1 MGNPHHKM
9 DLRSLLAPKS
19 IAVVGASERP
29 GPGRQVLENLE
40 QLEYEGDIYPVNP
53 KYGKVASRVCYPS
66 LRDVAAAGKSVE
78 MVAILLGR
86 NAILPVL
93 QEAAAIGA
101 RAAWAFASGFG
112 EAGPEGKAFQRKLEH
127 FCRQNQIAFCG
138 PNCVG
143 LLNPVARVATYSAPV
158 SPLLRAGKIGAVVQS
173 GSICLALA
181 NSDRGLGYSL
191 LVSSGNEAVLDSTD
205 YISYMV
211 NDPDTEIILA
221 FVEQFRKPRQF
232 IEVACRAREAGKPI
246 IVLKVGCSEMAQQAA
261 ITHTGALTGSDAVYE
276 AVFKKY
282 GVIRVND
289 LDEML
294 ETAAALVVLNGNLPS
309 GNRVGMITVS
319 GGEIGLVGDLAVGLD
334 LTFPNWS
341 ARAEKAFQQV
351 LPPYAKV
358 SNPLDAWGSGK
369 IDETYPPS
377 MAAAAGEEDVDIV
390 VVSQDAPEGLAPGQV
405 KQYSVVARAAADVAK
420 KSGKPIVAISN
431 LSGGLHPGL
440 REIFEKGG
448 VPLLRGT
455 REGLCAVHH
464 VVNFAKFLQDDAVT
478 RVKRRARRGAVYLER
493 GTGMLVEYEAKK
505 VLLEYGIPCSREVLC
520 HTVHEAIDAFREIGA
535 PVAVKLISPEIPH
548 KTEAGIIK
556 LNIDHETTIR
566 HAYRQVMENA
576 KGHMSNAKIM
586 GILVQEMITNPVAEV
601 IVGISKDADFG
612 PVVLFGLG
620 GTAVELYEDHTL
632 GIPPLSRD
640 EALEMINQSKANRLL
655 QGFRG
660 RPAGDELAL
669 VNVLV
674 QIGQLATHW
683 GDRIHALDINPL
695 LVLPA
700 GQGAVAVDALIE
712 MESDST

>member
-1 MGNPHHKM
+1 M

-29 GPGRQVLENLE
+29 GPGRQVLDNLE
-40 QLEYEGDIYPVNP
+40 QLEYEGDIYLVNP
-53 KYGKVASRVCYPS
+53 KYRKVASRVCYPS
-66 LRDVAAAGKSVE
+66 LRDVAAAGKSVD

-93 QEAAAIGA
+93 QEAAAIGV

-112 EAGPEGKAFQRKLEH
+112 EAGPEGKALQQELEH

-191 LVSSGNEAVLDSTD
+191 LVSSGNEAVIDSTD

-211 NDPDTEIILA
+211 NDSDTEIILA

-319 GGEIGLVGDLAVGLD
+319 GGEIGLVGDLAAGLD

-351 LPPYAKV
+351 LPTYAKV

-390 VVSQDAPEGLAPGQV
+390 VVSQDAPQGLAPGQV

-431 LSGGLHPGL
+431 LSGGLHHGL

-448 VPLLRGT
+448 VPLLQGT

-464 VVNFAKFLQDDAVT
+464 VVNYAKFLRNDVVT
-478 RVKRRARRGAVYLER
+478 QVKSRERRGAMYLEQ
-493 GTGMLVEYEAKK
+493 GAGVLVEYEAKK
-505 VLLEYGIPCSREVLC
+505 VLLEYSIPCSREVLC
-520 HTVHEAIDAFREIGA
+520 HSMDEAIDAFREIGG

-548 KTEAGIIK
+548 KTEARIVQ
-556 LNIDHETTIR
+556 LNVDHETAIG
-566 HAYRQVMENA
+566 HAYQQVMENA
-576 KGHMSNAKIM
+576 KEYMPNAKIT
-586 GILVQEMITNPVAEV
+586 GVLVQEMITDPVAEV

-620 GTAVELYEDHTL
+620 GTTVELYEDRAL

-640 EALEMINQSKANRLL
+640 EALEMIHQSKANRLL

-660 RPAGDELAL
+660 RPAGDEVAL
-669 VNVLV
+669 VDVLV
-674 QIGQLATHW
+674 RIGQLATHW
-683 GDRIHALDINPL
+683 GNRIHALDINPL
-695 LVLPA
+695 LVLPI
-700 GQGAVAVDALIE
+700 GQGVVAVDALIE

>member
-1 MGNPHHKM
+1 M

-29 GPGRQVLENLE
+29 GPGRQVLDNLE
-40 QLEYEGDIYPVNP
+40 QLEYEGDIYLVNP
-53 KYGKVASRVCYPS
+53 KYRKVASRVCYPS
-66 LRDVAAAGKSVE
+66 LRDVAAAGKSVD

-93 QEAAAIGA
+93 QEAVAIGV

-112 EAGPEGKAFQRKLEH
+112 EAGPEGKALQQELEH

-191 LVSSGNEAVLDSTD
+191 LVSSGNEAVIDSTD

-319 GGEIGLVGDLAVGLD
+319 GGEIGLVGDLAAGLD

-351 LPPYAKV
+351 LPTYAKV

-390 VVSQDAPEGLAPGQV
+390 VVSQDAPQGLAPGQV

-431 LSGGLHPGL
+431 LSGGLHHGL

-448 VPLLRGT
+448 VPLLQGT

-464 VVNFAKFLQDDAVT
+464 VVNYAKFLRNDVVT
-478 RVKRRARRGAVYLER
+478 QVKSRERRGAMYLEQ
-493 GTGMLVEYEAKK
+493 GAGVLVEYEAKK
-505 VLLEYGIPCSREVLC
+505 VLLEYSIPCSREVLC
-520 HTVHEAIDAFREIGA
+520 HSMDEAIDAFREIGG

-548 KTEAGIIK
+548 KTEARIIQ
-556 LNIDHETTIR
+556 LNVDHETAIG
-566 HAYRQVMENA
+566 HAYQQVMENA
-576 KGHMSNAKIM
+576 KEYMPNAKIM
-586 GILVQEMITNPVAEV
+586 GVLVQEMITDSVAEV

-620 GTAVELYEDHTL
+620 GTAVELYEDRAL

-640 EALEMINQSKANRLL
+640 EALEMIHQSKANRLL

-660 RPAGDELAL
+660 RPAGDEVAL
-669 VNVLV
+669 VDVLV
-674 QIGQLATHW
+674 RIGQLATHW
-683 GDRIHALDINPL
+683 GNRIHALDINPL
-695 LVLPA
+695 LVLPI
-700 GQGAVAVDALIE
+700 GQGVVAVDALIE

>member
-1 MGNPHHKM
+1 M

-19 IAVVGASERP
+19 IAVVGASKRP

-40 QLEYEGDIYPVNP
+40 QLEYKGDIYPVNP
-53 KYGKVASRVCYPS
+53 KYRKVASRVCYPS
-66 LRDVAAAGKSVE
+66 LRDVAAAGKSVD

-93 QEAAAIGA
+93 QEAVAIGV

-112 EAGPEGKAFQRKLEH
+112 EAGPEGKALQRKLEH

-282 GVIRVND
+282 GVIRVSD

-294 ETAAALVVLNGNLPS
+294 ETAAALAVLNGNLPS

-319 GGEIGLVGDLAVGLD
+319 GGEIGLVGDLVAGLD

-377 MAAAAGEEDVDIV
+377 MAAAAGEKDVDIV

-405 KQYSVVARAAADVAK
+405 KQYSVVARAAADVAN

-440 REIFEKGG
+440 REIFENGG
-448 VPLLRGT
+448 VPLLQGT

-464 VVNFAKFLQDDAVT
+464 VVNYAKFLRNDVVT
-478 RVKRRARRGAVYLER
+478 QVKSRERRGAMYLEQ
-493 GTGMLVEYEAKK
+493 GVGVLVEYEAKK
-505 VLLEYGIPCSREVLC
+505 VLLEYSIPCSREVLC
-520 HTVHEAIDAFREIGA
+520 HTMDEAIDAFREIGG

-548 KTEAGIIK
+548 KTEARIIQ
-556 LNIDHETTIR
+556 LNVDHETAIG

-576 KGHMSNAKIM
+576 KKYMANAKIM
-586 GILVQEMITNPVAEV
+586 GVLVQEMITDPVAEV

-612 PVVLFGLG
+612 SVVLFGLG
-620 GTAVELYEDHTL
+620 GTTVELYEDRTL

-660 RPAGDELAL
+660 RPAGDKLAL
-669 VNVLV
+669 VDVLV
-674 QIGQLATHW
+674 RIGQLATHW